1 MLQSVPIPGPHGVR
15 PSLLVHSLL
24 MLRTLE
30 RREATYEISVSQ
42 QECRLTCGDCAGAN
56 PLTTTNRYHHH

>member
-30 RREATYEISVSQ
+30 RREATYEISVV
-42 QECRLTCGDCAGAN
+42 DKNAGSPAVIA
-56 PLTTTNRYHHH
+56 PAPTR